1 MLKFSKIFGSNPFK
15 LLMAHMQ
22 IVSSSMEKLQEAI
35 HCTLEG
41 NYHAIG
47 PIVAELSKIEFNADS
62 LKLEIRNSIAK
73 AFFPIIRKE
82 DVLELVIL
90 QDMIANKALE
100 AGNILSYRHL
110 EVSETLKPLF
120 IDYNRKCLDVFEDTK
135 KVVLEL
141 TDILEVSFGGPEF
154 DKVRHMVEITA
165 HKEYESDLLRQRMMK
180 ELYALS
186 AHDQNFT
193 LFYQTNKF
201 IETLGQ
207 IAHVCEGLA
216 LKILLTL
223 DKN

>member
-1 MLKFSKIFGSNPFK
+1 
-15 LLMAHMQ
+15 MAHMQ

-35 HCTLEG
+35 DCTLNG
-41 NYHAIG
+41 KYHDIG
-47 PIVAELSKIEFNADS
+47 PIVSELSKIEFNADS
-62 LKLEIRNSIAK
+62 LKLEIRNSITR

-100 AGNILSYRHL
+100 AGNVLSYREL
-110 EVSETLKPLF
+110 EFFETLKPLF
-120 IDYNRKCLDVFEDTK
+120 VDYNQKCLDVFLDTK

-141 TDILEVSFGGPEF
+141 TDLLEASFGGPEF
-154 DKVRHMVEITA
+154 ERVRNMVEITA
-165 HKEYESDLLRQRMMK
+165 HKEYESDLLRQRLMK

-186 AHDQNFT
+186 AHDKNFT

>member
-1 MLKFSKIFGSNPFK
+1 
-15 LLMAHMQ
+15 MAHMQ

-35 HCTLEG
+35 DCTLNG
-41 NYHAIG
+41 KYHDIG
-47 PIVAELSKIEFNADS
+47 PIVSELSKIEFNADS
-62 LKLEIRNSIAK
+62 LKLEIRNSITR

-100 AGNILSYRHL
+100 AGNVLSYREL
-110 EVSETLKPLF
+110 EIFETLKPLF
-120 IDYNRKCLDVFEDTK
+120 IDYNQKCLDVFLDTK

-141 TDILEVSFGGPEF
+141 TDLLEASFGGPEF
-154 DKVRHMVEITA
+154 ERVRNMVEITA
-165 HKEYESDLLRQRMMK
+165 HKEYESDLLRQRLMK
-180 ELYALS
+180 ELYAIS
-186 AHDQNFT
+186 AHDKNFT

>member
-35 HCTLEG
+35 DCTLNG
-41 NYHAIG
+41 KYHDIG
-47 PIVAELSKIEFNADS
+47 PIVLELSKIEFNADS
-62 LKLEIRNSIAK
+62 LKLEIRNSITR

-100 AGNILSYRHL
+100 AGNVLSYREL
-110 EVSETLKPLF
+110 EIFETLKPLF
-120 IDYNRKCLDVFEDTK
+120 IDYNQKCLDVFLDTK

-141 TDILEVSFGGPEF
+141 TDLLEASFGGPEF
-154 DKVRHMVEITA
+154 ERVRNMVEITA
-165 HKEYESDLLRQRMMK
+165 HKEYESDLLRQRLMK
-180 ELYALS
+180 ELYAIS
-186 AHDQNFT
+186 AHDKNFT

>member
-35 HCTLEG
+35 DCTLNG
-41 NYHAIG
+41 KYHDIG
-47 PIVAELSKIEFNADS
+47 PIVSELSKIEFNADS
-62 LKLEIRNSIAK
+62 LKLEIRNSITR

-100 AGNILSYRHL
+100 AGNVLSYREL
-110 EVSETLKPLF
+110 EIFETLKPLF
-120 IDYNRKCLDVFEDTK
+120 IDYNQKCLDVFLDTK

-141 TDILEVSFGGPEF
+141 TDLLEASFGGPEF
-154 DKVRHMVEITA
+154 ERVRNMVEITA
-165 HKEYESDLLRQRMMK
+165 HKEYESDLLRQRLMK
-180 ELYALS
+180 ELYAIS
-186 AHDQNFT
+186 AHDKNFT

>member
-1 MLKFSKIFGSNPFK
+1 
-15 LLMAHMQ
+15 MAHMQ

-35 HCTLEG
+35 ECTLNG
-41 NYHAIG
+41 RYHDIG
-47 PIVAELSKIEFNADS
+47 PIVSELSKIEFNADS
-62 LKLEIRNSIAK
+62 LKLEIRNSITK

-100 AGNILSYRHL
+100 AGNVLSYREL
-110 EVSETLKPLF
+110 EVFETLKPLF
-120 IDYNRKCLDVFEDTK
+120 IDYNKKCLDVFLDTK

-141 TDILEVSFGGPEF
+141 TDLLEASFGGPEF
-154 DKVRHMVEITA
+154 ERVRNMVEITA
-165 HKEYESDLLRQRMMK
+165 HKEYESDLLRQRLMK
-180 ELYALS
+180 ELYAIS
-186 AHDQNFT
+186 AHDKNFT